1 VSSINS
7 VAKKIVEIAIFVSLL
22 VFVFIPVF
30 YLFTFILL
38 KWHEIYGEIFANP
51 LIGSL
56 YWTQIKRSLGLSF
69 RLAFL
74 TLIIDLMLGIP
85 IAYFIAR
92 KKFPGKAIVENII
105 TLPLVIPTSG
115 FGFALLITW
124 TASESLPALLG
135 LRTRIDYVIPFVDVP
150 LLMLLVH
157 VSLTFPYIV
166 KTVSASLYDLE
177 KAYEIISESL
187 GAHPLTTFRK
197 VTLPLIVPSI
207 LSGSVLSFAR
217 SLGET
222 GATMVV
228 SGVSTTASIAIVRW
242 ELQNRVAPAAFLGG
256 VLVALALLLILPIE
270 YIFAKNRRSYI
281 HGMPKTLEE
290 NVIKIERKIS
300 PKLSPLLGLASIL
313 FLVFIVILPIA
324 TLFTQ
329 TFYYWSSEPYT
340 GRYEGSVLYQ
350 LFGPSQ
356 YFYSIV
362 KAMSTSFITA
372 ILSTFLSAYLAIL
385 AIFAIAKTKFGR
397 IIRILLK
404 VPLVI
409 PTSALGL
416 SMILFWGPY
425 GLKVLN
431 PGIWLIIFTHIVF
444 STPIIVETGL
454 SSYESART
462 AFYEETA
469 RTLGASFYDV
479 TETISLPMIK
489 RGLFAGSILAFTHS
503 LGETGATLLVMG
515 KEVTVSALVV
525 SLVESLAIPA
535 ALFASALLVV
545 ISLMLLTVFVKLLK

>member
-1 VSSINS
+1 MSSINS
-7 VAKKIVEIAIFVSLL
+7 VAKKIVEIAIFANLL

-74 TLIIDLMLGIP
+74 TLIIDLLLGIP

-270 YIFAKNRRSYI
+270 YIFAKDRKSYI

-290 NVIKIERKIS
+290 NVIKIEKKVS
-300 PKLSPLLGLASIL
+300 PKLSLLLGLASIL

-324 TLFTQ
+324 TLFTH
-329 TFYYWSSEPYT
+329 TLYYWSSEPYT

-356 YFYSIV
+356 YFYLIV

-372 ILSTFLSAYLAIL
+372 LLSSFLSAYLAIL
-385 AIFAIAKTKFGR
+385 AIFIIAKTRYGR

-425 GLKVLN
+425 GLKVFN
-431 PGIWLIIFTHIVF
+431 PGIWLIVFTHVVF

-454 SSYESART
+454 ASYESART

-545 ISLMLLTVFVKLLK
+545 ISLIFLTVFAQLLK